1 MTDMNAFTGFHER
14 QTPQTAEELRRAEQA
29 DRLRGEIEDLLSLE
43 NINFLDRS
51 PVVGAINALAAPMA
65 VTVMQDG
72 DAQVVEG
79 RVTFGVAYEG
89 PPGCVHGG
97 MVALYFD
104 ELLGVAQAT
113 SGNPG
118 MTANLSVDFH
128 APTPLG
134 VELVFTGRVDRI
146 EGRKIFTRGTLHHG
160 DTLCAS
166 AEGLF
171 VSMRPEVFER
181 IVKARES
188 GSGR

>member
-1 MTDMNAFTGFHER
+1 MTDLNAFSGFHER
-14 QTPQTAEELRRAEQA
+14 QAPQTPEEIRRASEA
-29 DRLRGEIEDLLSLE
+29 ERIRKEIDELLRLE

-51 PVVGAINALAAPMA
+51 PVVGAINALAAPMEIS
-65 VTVMQDG
+65 VTEDG
-72 DAQVVEG
+72 DGPVVVG

-118 MTANLSVDFH
+118 MTANLSVNFH

-134 VELVFTGRVDRI
+134 VELRFTGRVDRI
-146 EGRKIFTRGTLHHG
+146 DGRKIHTRGTLHHG
-160 DTLCAS
+160 ETLCAS
-166 AEGLF
+166 ADGLF
-171 VSMRPEVFER
+171 VSMSPEVFER
-181 IVKARES
+181 IMKAREA
-188 GSGR
+188 GG